1 MLEDELSRNNYPS
14 QSHYKPVWEWA
25 SQKSLTYLITP
36 VEAGLHADRVS
47 VVIGAGG
54 QHGS

>member
-1 MLEDELSRNNYPS
+1 MLEDELCRNNYPS

-25 SQKSLTYLITP
+25 GQKSLTYLITP